1 MTTSNFFF
9 IDSRVENYQALV
21 AGLQATD
28 TWVLLNAEQDGLDQM
43 VRALSGVKDLYSIQI
58 ISHGSQGA
66 LYLGSTVLDGS
77 NLSSYAAQLAN
88 IGSAMTPTGDILLYG
103 CNVAQ
108 GDVGV
113 QFINALVQATGAD
126 VAASSNATGASQL
139 GGDAVLEQ
147 VSGSVETASLPLE
160 GLTGLMAG
168 NTTMGGG
175 IVTTSFG
182 PFFYNR
188 ATSMALQ
195 ADGKILLAGESYN
208 ANELDL
214 DLDFA
219 LVRYNSDG
227 SLDSSFSGDGMLTT
241 DIGSTD
247 IANAVAVQADGK
259 ILLAGYSRKQYSNY
273 SGDPNFALLRYN
285 GDGSLDSSFT
295 GDGVL
300 ITDIGA
306 YDEARSMA
314 LQPDGKI
321 VLAGRKENSRGE
333 ADFALVR
340 YNSDGSL
347 DNSFS
352 GDGMQTTAVGSY
364 WSYGQSVKLQANGKI
379 VLAGTSTNSRSSSG
393 DIDFALARYNSDG
406 SLDNS
411 FSGDGI
417 LTTAVGSSEDNGMSV
432 ALQPDGKILLAGW
445 SYTSSGTS
453 FALARYN
460 SDGSLDRSF
469 GSISAPN
476 SAPTGSVTISGSAT
490 QGQTLSASNTLAD
503 ADGMGAVSYQW
514 LADGANIFEATGST
528 FLLSQ
533 AQVGKVI
540 TVAASYID
548 LKNTPELLLSNST
561 TAVTN
566 INDAPTGLVSI
577 TGTAAE
583 NQTLTAINTL
593 RMV

>member
-1 MTTSNFFF
+1 LDSSFSGDGMLTT
-9 IDSRVENYQALV
+9 
-21 AGLQATD
+21 
-28 TWVLLNAEQDGLDQM
+28 
-43 VRALSGVKDLYSIQI
+43 
-58 ISHGSQGA
+58 
-66 LYLGSTVLDGS
+66 
-77 NLSSYAAQLAN
+77 
-88 IGSAMTPTGDILLYG
+88 DI
-103 CNVAQ
+103 
-108 GDVGV
+108 
-113 QFINALVQATGAD
+113 
-126 VAASSNATGASQL
+126 
-139 GGDAVLEQ
+139 DAVDFA
-147 VSGSVETASLPLE
+147 TC
-160 GLTGLMAG
+160 MA
-168 NTTMGGG
+168 
-175 IVTTSFG
+175 I
-182 PFFYNR
+182 
-188 ATSMALQ
+188 Q
-195 ADGKILLAGESYN
+195 ADGKILLAGTCGVGY
-208 ANELDL
+208 
-214 DLDFA
+214 FT